1 MVSTVSPYSSSVDL
15 SSSVLWYFAQS
26 PFFDPQSANGE
37 LISQYANTP
46 LENKLLGVKASWHN
60 ELRKRRGVSYVV
72 YYDPLESRTW
82 FMGPQGEE
90 QSNIWVIRK
99 QQRDEPDQD
108 DKIKVLGYYLIMND
122 AIYEA
127 PSVASILTTR
137 MVILSS

>member
-1 MVSTVSPYSSSVDL
+1 MVSTVPSYLRAGHSDSA
-15 SSSVLWYFAQS
+15 VLWYFAQS

-37 LISQYANTP
+37 LISQYSNTP

-82 FMGPQGEE
+82 FMGPQVEE

-99 QQRDEPDQD
+99 QQRDEPDRD
-108 DKIKVLGYYLIMND
+108 DKIKVLGYYFIMND

-137 MVILSS
+137 LVILSS